1 MNIIELKN
9 LGPKSKEQLQ
19 RIGVHTLQDLEVI
32 GAVRAYFKL
41 KAIYSKLSLNML
53 YALEG
58 ALLNIHCIDLSQ
70 PHKVRLL
77 AELDA
82 LEQAQKHLSN

>member
-9 LGPKSKEQLQ
+9 LGPKSKVQLQ
-19 RIGVHTLQDLEVI
+19 RIGVHTQQDLEVI

-41 KAIYSKLSLNML
+41 KATFPKLSLNML

-58 ALLNIHCIDLSQ
+58 ALQHMHCIDLSQ
-70 PHKVRLL
+70 SHKARLL

-82 LEQAQKHLSN
+82 LEQAQKHLSD